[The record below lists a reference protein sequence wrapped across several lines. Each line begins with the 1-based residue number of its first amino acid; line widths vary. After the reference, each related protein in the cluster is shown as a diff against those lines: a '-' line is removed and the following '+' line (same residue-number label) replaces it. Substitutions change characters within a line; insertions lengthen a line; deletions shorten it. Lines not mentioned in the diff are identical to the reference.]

1 MPPSAI
7 KISDYF
13 IESRL
18 GKIFSREWKLSSS
31 TNKEPI
37 ILIHDSLG
45 CVELWR
51 DFPSKLC
58 EQSGRNVIAYDR
70 PGFGKSDP
78 RSGSLPLNF
87 VSEESNIC
95 LPVIANQFQIREFV
109 LFGHSVGGA
118 MAITAAVKFQT
129 ECKAVISE
137 SAQAFIEE
145 KTLRAISEAK
155 KGFQE
160 SNQISRL
167 KKYHG
172 EKAKWVFDAW
182 TETWLGPDYAS
193 WNLKAVLPD
202 VRCQLLVI
210 HGDRDEY
217 GTQKHPEMIC
227 EFACGPCQ
235 KAILSDCGHIPHR
248 EKGGEVVELVSRFVE
263 RL

>member
-1 MPPSAI
+1 MSSVAI

-13 IESRL
+13 IASQL
-18 GKIFSREWKLSSS
+18 GKIFAREWILSP
-31 TNKEPI
+31 TTKKAPI

-51 DFPSKLC
+51 EFPARLC
-58 EQSGRNVIAYDR
+58 EQSGCNVIAYDR

-78 RSGSLPLNF
+78 RSGSLPLKF
-87 VSEESNIC
+87 ISEESEIC
-95 LPVIANQFQIREFV
+95 LPAIAGQFQIREFI

-118 MAITAAVKFQT
+118 MAITAAAKFRS
-129 ECKAVISE
+129 ECKAVIAE

-145 KTLRAISEAK
+145 KTLLAISEAK
-155 KGFQE
+155 KH
-160 SNQISRL
+160 NQDNSQLKRL
-167 KKYHG
+167 QKYHG

-182 TETWLGPDYAS
+182 TETWLASEFAS

-202 VRCQLLVI
+202 VRCPLLVI

-217 GTQKHPEMIC
+217 GTLKHPEMIC
-227 EFACGPCQ
+227 KFAGGPSQ
-235 KAILSDCGHIPHR
+235 QAILPDCGHIPHR
-248 EKGGEVVELVSRFVE
+248 EKSGEVIELVAKFVE